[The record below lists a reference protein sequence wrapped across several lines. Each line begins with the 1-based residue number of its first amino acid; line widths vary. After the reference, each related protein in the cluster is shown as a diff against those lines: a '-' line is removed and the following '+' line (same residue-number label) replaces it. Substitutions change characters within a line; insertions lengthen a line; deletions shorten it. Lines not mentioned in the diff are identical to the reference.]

1 VVNPTEGKPGADA
14 PPSSGHGLE
23 EEDPMAD
30 SRPSARRSRRVH
42 VERDGLRVP
51 FREIP
56 LSGDEPSTADVT
68 ATAES

>member
-1 VVNPTEGKPGADA
+1 
-14 PPSSGHGLE
+14 
-23 EEDPMAD
+23 MAD